1 VLLMVI
7 YADVLIILNTYINF
21 ILLRL
26 SGYFVG
32 AEINRLRLFSG
43 ALAGGVYSLIIL
55 ADGMSRGVSVI
66 LKIAVSALIVII
78 SFRQHGIRYFLRCF
92 LSFYTVS
99 FVFAGLM
106 LALWIFVSPDT
117 MMYNNGEVYF
127 GFDTMTLLVTATVCY
142 GLLRLIYF
150 FIEKRTAKASLFN
163 IEIYFLDKVIS
174 CRALL
179 DSGNNLRDYFTSLPV
194 ILVSEEKLREL
205 MQDDITREKLKV
217 RYIPFS
223 TIGGEGLVP
232 VFRPDRVRIY
242 SVSSDFETSDVL
254 IGQSRTRIKN
264 GEFEAILPCDVLQ
277 EGKINEN
284 RFIAKN

>member
-1 VLLMVI
+1 MVI

-43 ALAGGVYSLIIL
+43 AFAGGVYSLIIL

-78 SFRQHGIRYFLRCF
+78 SFRQHSIRYFLRCF

-277 EGKINEN
+277 EGKTNED

>member
-1 VLLMVI
+1 MVI

-26 SGYFVG
+26 SGYFAG
-32 AEINRLRLFSG
+32 AEINRLRLFCG
-43 ALAGGVYSLIIL
+43 ALLGGVYSLIIL
-55 ADGMSRGVSVI
+55 ADGMPEWVSAG
-66 LKIAVSALIVII
+66 LKIAVSVLIVII
-78 SFRQHGIRYFLRCF
+78 SFRQYNIRSFIRSF

-142 GLLRLIYF
+142 AILRVIYF
-150 FIEKRTAKASLFN
+150 FIDKRTARASLYN
-163 IEIYFLDKVIS
+163 IEIYALDEVIR

-179 DSGNNLRDYFTSLPV
+179 DSGNSLRDYFTSLPV
-194 ILVSEEKLREL
+194 ILVSGEKL
-205 MQDDITREKLKV
+205 EKLISDESAAEALKI

-223 TIGGEGLVP
+223 TVGGEGLIP
-232 VFRPDRVRIY
+232 VFRPQKVRIY
-242 SVSSDFETSDVL
+242 SVSSDFETSEVL
-254 IGQSRTRIKN
+254 IGQSKTRIKN
-264 GEFEAILPCDVLQ
+264 GEFEAVLPCDIT
-277 EGKINEN
+277 EGKMDEN

>member
-1 VLLMVI
+1 MVI

-26 SGYFVG
+26 SGYFAG
-32 AEINRLRLFSG
+32 AEINRLRLFCG
-43 ALAGGVYSLIIL
+43 ALLGGVYSLIIL
-55 ADGMSRGVSVI
+55 ADGMPGWVSAG
-66 LKIAVSALIVII
+66 LKIAVSVLIVII
-78 SFRQHGIRYFLRCF
+78 SFRQHNIRSFIRSF

-142 GLLRLIYF
+142 AILRVIYF
-150 FIEKRTAKASLFN
+150 FIDKRTARASLYN
-163 IEIYFLDKVIS
+163 IEIYALNEVIR

-179 DSGNNLRDYFTSLPV
+179 DSGNSLRDYFTSLPV
-194 ILVSEEKLREL
+194 ILVSGEKL
-205 MQDDITREKLKV
+205 EKLMSDEGAAEALKI

-223 TIGGEGLVP
+223 TVGGEGLIP
-232 VFRPDRVRIY
+232 VFRPQKVRIY
-242 SVSSDFETSDVL
+242 SVSSDFETSEVL
-254 IGQSRTRIKN
+254 IGQSKTRIKN
-264 GEFEAILPCDVLQ
+264 GEFEAVLPCDIT
-277 EGKINEN
+277 EGKMNEN

>member
-1 VLLMVI
+1 MVI

-55 ADGMSRGVSVI
+55 ADGMPRGVSVI

-78 SFRQHGIRYFLRCF
+78 GFRQHGIRYFFRCF

-127 GFDTMTLLVTATVCY
+127 GFDTMTLLVTATACY